1 MRCRRRMGVALG
13 GMSLPKRFSSVFA
26 GGVFFL
32 TLLLCLIV
40 PFGSLSRNTNL
51 AIVVILLSGHGTLYL
66 LLIGMIRRASRLIE
80 DRQESSS
87 RLLSL
92 MNNIPGIVYRGH
104 WDWSV
109 SFIGAEVESLTGY
122 SAEEFLSGAVNSKEL
137 IHPDDRGP
145 VQDAIRNAVRAREKS
160 MRKEYRLRHKD
171 GRYRWIADRRQ
182 LVYDENGRFLCVDGL
197 LLDISGRKKSEEKL
211 RLTQFAVDRAGDA
224 AYWIGRDG
232 RLIYVNDQA
241 CRVLGYSRE
250 ELLAMTIHEIN
261 PVFPAEVWPDYW
273 EGLRRRK
280 SYTLESR
287 HRAKDGRTIPVEVTV
302 NYVEFDGMEINC
314 ASARDVSKRVAAQ
327 EKSRLLEAQLLQVQK
342 MEAIGILAGG
352 VAHDFNNLLTG
363 ILGHANL
370 IQFRA
375 EAGGEVSRSAD
386 AIQKAADRASR
397 LTAQLLGFARKGKNL
412 IVNVDL
418 HRIIDDVTTLL
429 ERSIDR
435 NIRIRK
441 RFASET
447 LPVVGD
453 PTQLQQLLMNLVV
466 NARDAMPEGGDLTLS
481 TRTVVLQESYCA
493 AHPGAT
499 PGRYARI
506 DVADTG
512 VGIPETCLE
521 KIFDPFFTTKEPGIG
536 TGLGL
541 SMVFG
546 IVKNH
551 GGSVEVESTPGAGS
565 RFTIYLPLTDGEAA
579 VAEAASPRAATYES
593 GRGWVLLIDDQETV
607 RDVCSAML
615 STLGYKVST
624 AADGREG
631 VEWYRRFGRDVD
643 LVIIDMIMP
652 NLGGRE
658 CFREIK
664 AMNPEVRA
672 ILSTGFS
679 MDGAVQEILDD
690 GIAGFIQKPF
700 RLEDLS
706 SAVSEAIGRDH

>member
-1 MRCRRRMGVALG
+1 MG
-13 GMSLPKRFSSVFA
+13 LPIRFSLVFA
-26 GGVFFL
+26 GGAFLL
-32 TLLLCLIV
+32 TLVLGWIV
-40 PFGSLSRNTNL
+40 PFGSFGRNTNL
-51 AIVVILLSGHGTLYL
+51 AIAGILLSGYGTLYL

-104 WDWSV
+104 RDWSV

-122 SAEEFLSGAVNSKEL
+122 SPEEFLGGVANSKEL

-145 VQDAIRNAVRAREKS
+145 VQEAIRTAVRAREKS

-224 AYWIGRDG
+224 AYWIGPDG
-232 RLIYVNDQA
+232 RLVYVNDQA

-250 ELLAMTIHEIN
+250 ELLSMTIHEIN
-261 PVFPAEVWPDYW
+261 PGFPAEAWHDHW
-273 EGLRRRK
+273 ESMRRRK

-287 HRAKDGRTIPVEVTV
+287 HRAKDGRIIPVEITV
-302 NYVEFDGMEINC
+302 NYVEFDGREILC

-327 EKSRLLEAQLLQVQK
+327 DKSRLLEVQLLQAQK
-342 MEAIGILAGG
+342 MDAIGILAGG
-352 VAHDFNNLLTG
+352 IAHDFNNLLTG

-375 EAGGEVSRSAD
+375 EAGGEVCRSAE

-429 ERSIDR
+429 ERSIDK

-441 RFASET
+441 CFASEA
-447 LPVVGD
+447 LPVSGD

-481 TRTVVLQESYCA
+481 TRTVVLRESYCA

-499 PGRYARI
+499 PGRYARL

-512 VGIPETCLE
+512 VGIPEGRLE

-565 RFTIYLPLTDGEAA
+565 RFTIYLPLSDGEAA
-579 VAEAASPRAATYES
+579 VAEAASPRAAAYGS

-624 AADGREG
+624 ASDGREG
-631 VEWYRRFGRDVD
+631 VEWYRRFGREVD

-664 AMNPEVRA
+664 AMNPGVRA

-679 MDGAVQEILDD
+679 LDGAVQEILDD

>member
-1 MRCRRRMGVALG
+1 
-13 GMSLPKRFSSVFA
+13 
-26 GGVFFL
+26 
-32 TLLLCLIV
+32 
-40 PFGSLSRNTNL
+40 
-51 AIVVILLSGHGTLYL
+51 
-66 LLIGMIRRASRLIE
+66 
-80 DRQESSS
+80 
-87 RLLSL
+87 
-92 MNNIPGIVYRGH
+92 
-104 WDWSV
+104 
-109 SFIGAEVESLTGY
+109 
-122 SAEEFLSGAVNSKEL
+122 
-137 IHPDDRGP
+137 
-145 VQDAIRNAVRAREKS
+145 
-160 MRKEYRLRHKD
+160 
-171 GRYRWIADRRQ
+171 
-182 LVYDENGRFLCVDGL
+182 
-197 LLDISGRKKSEEKL
+197 
-211 RLTQFAVDRAGDA
+211 
-224 AYWIGRDG
+224 
-232 RLIYVNDQA
+232 QA

-250 ELLAMTIHEIN
+250 ELLSMTIHEIN
-261 PVFPAEVWPDYW
+261 PQFPAEMWPGYW
-273 EGLRRRK
+273 ESLRRRK

-287 HRAKDGRTIPVEVTV
+287 HRAKDGRLIPVEITV
-302 NYVEFDGMEINC
+302 NYVDFDGMEINC
-314 ASARDVSKRVAAQ
+314 ASARDLSKRVAAQ
-327 EKSRLLEAQLLQVQK
+327 EKSRLLEAQLLQAQK

-352 VAHDFNNLLTG
+352 IAHDFNNLLTG

-370 IQFRA
+370 LQFRA
-375 EAGGEVSRSAD
+375 EPGDEVSRSAE

-429 ERSIDR
+429 ERSIDK
-435 NIRIRK
+435 NIRIGK
-441 RFASET
+441 CFASRE
-447 LPVVGD
+447 LPVAGD

-466 NARDAMPEGGDLTLS
+466 NARDAMPGGGELTLS
-481 TRTVVLQESYCA
+481 TRTVVLRESYCA
-493 AHPGAT
+493 AHPGVT

-512 VGIPETCLE
+512 VGIPESHLE
-521 KIFDPFFTTKEPGIG
+521 RIFDPFFTTKDPGIG

-546 IVKNH
+546 IARNH
-551 GGSVEVESTPGAGS
+551 GGFVEVESAPGAGS
-565 RFTIYLPLTDGEAA
+565 RFTVHLPLSDGEAA
-579 VAEAASPRAATYES
+579 ATEAVSPRAATFEA

-624 AADGREG
+624 ASDGREG
-631 VEWYRRFGRDVD
+631 VEWYRRFGGDVD

-664 AMNPEVRA
+664 AMNPGVRA

-679 MDGAVQEILDD
+679 LDGAVQEILDD

>member
-1 MRCRRRMGVALG
+1 
-13 GMSLPKRFSSVFA
+13 MSLSNRFSLAFA

-32 TLLLCLIV
+32 ALLLCWIL
-40 PFGSLSRNTNL
+40 PFGSFSRSTNL
-51 AIVVILLSGHGTLYL
+51 AIAVTLLSGAGTLYL
-66 LLIGMIRRASRLIE
+66 LLIGMIRRASRQIE
-80 DRQESSS
+80 DRQELSN

-92 MNNIPGIVYRGH
+92 MNNVPGIVYRGH
-104 WDWSV
+104 RDWSV

-122 SAEEFLSGAVNSKEL
+122 SAEEFLSGAANSKEL

-145 VQDAIRNAVRAREKS
+145 VLGAIREAVHGREKS
-160 MRKEYRLRHKD
+160 MRREYRLRHKD
-171 GRYRWIADRRQ
+171 GSYRWIADRRQ
-182 LVYDENGRFLCVDGL
+182 LVYDANGRFLYVDGL
-197 LLDISGRKKSEEKL
+197 LLDISARKKSEEKL

-224 AYWIGRDG
+224 AYWIGIDG

-250 ELLAMTIHEIN
+250 ELLSLTIHDVN
-261 PVFPAEVWPDYW
+261 PDFPAEMWPGYW

-287 HRAKDGRTIPVEVTV
+287 HRARDGRIIPVEITV
-302 NYVEFDGMEINC
+302 NHVDFDGMEINC
-314 ASARDVSKRVAAQ
+314 ASARDLSKRVAAL
-327 EKSRLLEAQLLQVQK
+327 EKSRLLEAQLLRAQK

-370 IQFRA
+370 LQFRA
-375 EAGGEVSRSAD
+375 EPGDEVSRSAE

-429 ERSIDR
+429 ESSIDKT
-435 NIRIRK
+435 IRIRK
-441 RFASET
+441 CVASDA

-466 NARDAMPEGGDLTLS
+466 NARDAMPGGGDLTLS
-481 TRTVVLQESYCA
+481 TRTVDLRESFCA

-506 DVADTG
+506 EVADTG
-512 VGIPETCLE
+512 VGIPECHLE
-521 KIFDPFFTTKEPGIG
+521 KIFDPFFTTKDPGIG

-541 SMVFG
+541 SMAFG
-546 IVKNH
+546 IAKNH
-551 GGSVEVESTPGAGS
+551 GGFIEVESAPGSGS
-565 RFTIYLPLTDGEAA
+565 RFTVYLPHAEGEAA
-579 VAEAASPRAATYES
+579 AMEAVSPRAATFGT

-631 VEWYRRFGRDVD
+631 VEWYRRYGRDVD

-664 AMNPEVRA
+664 AMNPGVRA
-672 ILSTGFS
+672 ILSSGFS
-679 MDGAVQEILDD
+679 LDGAVQEILDD

-700 RLEDLS
+700 RLEILS